1 MVNAG
6 LAHDFTLAKKLND
19 PLIEAYQLLFTENN
33 PAGVKAFLYE
43 LGIIQNVLRLP
54 VTALSAPVHQKVK
67 AYLKTL

>member
-1 MVNAG
+1 
-6 LAHDFTLAKKLND
+6 LND